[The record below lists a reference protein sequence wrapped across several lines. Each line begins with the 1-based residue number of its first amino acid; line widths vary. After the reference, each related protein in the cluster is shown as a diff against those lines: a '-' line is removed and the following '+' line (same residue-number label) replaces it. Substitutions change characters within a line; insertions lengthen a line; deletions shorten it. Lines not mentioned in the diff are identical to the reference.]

1 MLAFDPD
8 EECVVDH
15 TPQWAITSP
24 NRFHIRKFGAA
35 MSLSAMVAPN
45 FGFGGGSGEAEGR
58 GGALGFGARRFGE
71 VGAAARVEHRS

>member
-24 NRFHIRKFGAA
+24 NRLHIREFGTA

-45 FGFGGGSGEAEGR
+45 FGFVVGGGQGR
-58 GGALGFGARRFGE
+58 RRD
-71 VGAAARVEHRS
+71 AAVRSASVRAASAKSVPPLA